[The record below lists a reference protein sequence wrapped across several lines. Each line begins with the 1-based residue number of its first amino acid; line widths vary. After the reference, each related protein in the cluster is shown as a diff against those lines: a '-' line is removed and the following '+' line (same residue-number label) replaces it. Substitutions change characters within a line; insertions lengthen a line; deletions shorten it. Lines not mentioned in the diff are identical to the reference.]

1 LGAEDDGKLAVVN
14 EAIAEKRGIPIAQD
28 AATVREKPHKK
39 YGK

>member
-1 LGAEDDGKLAVVN
+1 LGAEDDGKLVVVN
-14 EAIAEKRGIPIAQD
+14 EALGEKREIPIPQD